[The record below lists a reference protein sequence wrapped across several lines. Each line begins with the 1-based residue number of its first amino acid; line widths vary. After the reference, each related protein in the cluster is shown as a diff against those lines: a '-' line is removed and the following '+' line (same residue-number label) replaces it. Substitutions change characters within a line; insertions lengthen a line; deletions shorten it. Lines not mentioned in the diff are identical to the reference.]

1 MNTIQSLVY
10 MYPCIDVSSYKYTT
24 DPDASSFHFTNPP
37 KDSDAGTRPDQLFG
51 RGARGVRRSL
61 PIPLVFF
68 KLNACGG
75 VKVPDGSLNSLFAP
89 KEIKELEVAGRSNCE
104 IFSHDFCFAPA

>member
-24 DPDASSFHFTNPP
+24 DPDASSFHFTKPP

-51 RGARGVRRSL
+51 RGARGV
-61 PIPLVFF
+61 
-68 KLNACGG
+68 
-75 VKVPDGSLNSLFAP
+75 PDGSLNSLFAP
-89 KEIKELEVAGRSNCE
+89 KEISKELEVAGRSKCE
-104 IFSHDFCFAPA
+104 